1 MAVKKRSNL
10 PPEVVRE
17 MERYLDDYFR
27 RYQEGLRKRLF
38 KPEHDDNLSIPQMR
52 ALLKRRF
59 PLGCKYRPYD

>member
-1 MAVKKRSNL
+1 
-10 PPEVVRE
+10 

-59 PLGCKYRPYD
+59 PLGCKYRPND